1 MLLACLMLIPPAV
14 FPNAQTVL
22 VKEHFFPAELEFKE
36 LASVQSES
44 SFSNPESLAEM
55 AEGSLIA
62 EVGFAKCDRR
72 IYSTVDGGSIMI
84 EVLTLTD
91 ARGAYSLLTLLGA
104 GEVVNGP
111 PGAFFSLDA
120 SGIVFAQ
127 GQFCVRIRSAG
138 QADLVK
144 RVAVSVS
151 NRIGNRGTTVPL
163 LISHFPPGCDPSSL
177 RYFLGPKALESRGGP
192 LTGKFTGFGSDV
204 EIAQA
209 KYTFQDQSGVLSLI
223 AFPTSQLAEE
233 YFDALADLTEKAK
246 NTKIYTKKAGPLLG
260 ILEGGF
266 DTKNAERL
274 LSTVRFTYSIRW
286 IYDKHSRSNATIWG
300 VPVGLLGTVVRSLA
314 LTAVLCFM
322 SVIAGAA
329 FAIFR
334 ILLRG
339 YAPGNIFDNPDRTG
353 MIRLKINED

>member
-55 AEGSLIA
+55 AEGPLIA
-62 EVGFAKCDRR
+62 EVGFAKCARR
-72 IYSTVDGGSIMI
+72 IYNTADGGSLMI

-91 ARGAYSLLTLLGA
+91 PRGAYSLLTLLSTS
-104 GEVVNGP
+104 ELVNGP

-127 GQFCVRIRSAG
+127 GQFCVRIRGPG
-138 QADLVK
+138 QTDLVK

-151 NRIGNRGTTVPL
+151 NRIGSRGMTVPL
-163 LISHFPPGCDPSSL
+163 LISHFPPGYDPTSL

-192 LTGKFTGFGSDV
+192 LTGKFTRFASDL

-233 YFDALADLTEKAK
+233 YFDTLAGLTERQKDA
-246 NTKIYTKKAGPLLG
+246 KIYSKKAGPLLG

-266 DTKNAERL
+266 DANNAERL

-286 IYDKHSRSNATIWG
+286 IYDKHSRRNATIWG

-314 LTAVLCFM
+314 LTAVLCLM
-322 SVIAGAA
+322 SVIAGVA
-329 FAIFR
+329 FAVFR

-339 YAPGNIFDNPDRTG
+339 YAPGNIFDRPDRTG